1 MMIKKMT
8 LVIAC
13 LVTVVTVGFAGKTEA
28 SWFGRDCLFETVAFT
43 MEEYHT
49 WSKAQKDRYW
59 EERYRAYKRKN
70 PNTNIS
76 YREFRREFESDMEYY
91 YRKEQEDK
99 KKQQEAEQKK
109 AEADRRR
116 AEEAERQKKVE
127 IEAEQAKQKQE
138 EKERAAAE
146 RAEQE
151 QKKIAQQE
159 HLRKQQALAEAQSKD
174 KLNKALLVG
183 AMLGI
188 LAFGIL
194 LWYNRNK

>member
-1 MMIKKMT
+1 MMIKKMA

-13 LVTVVTVGFAGKTEA
+13 LVTVLTAGFAGETEA
-28 SWFGRDCLFETVAFT
+28 SWFGRDCLFDTVAFT

-70 PNTNIS
+70 PNANIS
-76 YREFRREFESDMEYY
+76 YREFRGEMESDMEYY

-99 KKQQEAEQKK
+99 KKQQVAEQKK

-116 AEEAERQKKVE
+116 AEDAERQKQAE
-127 IEAEQAKQKQE
+127 LEAEQAKQKQSE
-138 EKERAAAE
+138 EERAAAE
-146 RAEQE
+146 KAEQE

-159 HLRKQQALAEAQSKD
+159 QQRQQQALAEVQSKD
-174 KLNKALLVG
+174 KLTKALLVG

-188 LAFGIL
+188 VAFGIL
-194 LWYNRNK
+194 LWCNCNK